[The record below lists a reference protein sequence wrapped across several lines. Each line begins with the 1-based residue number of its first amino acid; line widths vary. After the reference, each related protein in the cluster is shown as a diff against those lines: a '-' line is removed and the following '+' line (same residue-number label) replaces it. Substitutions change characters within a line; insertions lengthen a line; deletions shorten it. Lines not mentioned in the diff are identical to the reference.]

1 MKLTLSCKFKLWLSQ
16 EQKRKLIETAKTYT
30 SAINFVL
37 AENLK
42 DKTTNV
48 KKLHKLYY
56 KTIRKKFSLPS
67 QLAINVYRQVAD
79 IYQTLWAQYNNLL
92 YREQNSN
99 NNSGTAEEFWS
110 KPPKRK
116 TLTVNYTH
124 GRTFSIKYDKNTDT
138 FFVSISSIH
147 GRIKNVRITGWK
159 QHYNYLKHGEIGDP
173 VLVYDK
179 PSKEFYLHIPV
190 TLEIDEKLHKEIAGI
205 DVGERNIVTV
215 VSTAGARYTIPLPD
229 QVRRT
234 KRHYHELRSQLMS
247 KGTRSARRK
256 LQKIGMSEK
265 RFVSNFL
272 HKLTKDLVRKHPA
285 ALFVMEDLSM
295 IRTNRITYRGN
306 DSEARRQ
313 AEQWPFAELQN
324 KLEYKSILYNGICSV
339 KVDPSYT
346 SLSCPVC
353 GHVSKDNRPGH
364 GELFKCQ
371 RCGYEENADIVGATN
386 IAIRYLVEVQ
396 QMNLRGL
403 LVNQPNVPCLQKQV
417 EQAPTSIG
425 RSS

>member
-16 EQKRKLIETAKTYT
+16 EQKRKLLETAKTYT
-30 SAINFVL
+30 NAINFVL
-37 AENLK
+37 TENLK

-56 KTIRKKFSLPS
+56 KTIRKNFYLPA
-67 QLAINVYRQVAD
+67 QLAINVYRQAAD
-79 IYQTLWAQYNNLL
+79 IYQTLWSQYNNLL
-92 YREQNSN
+92 HREQNSN
-99 NNSGTAEEFWS
+99 TTKEFWS

-116 TLTVNYTH
+116 ALTVNYTH
-124 GRTFSIKYDKNTDT
+124 GRTFSIKYDQNTDT
-138 FFVSISSIH
+138 FFVSISSIY
-147 GRIKNVRITGWK
+147 GRIKNIRITGWK

-190 TLEIDEKLHKEIAGI
+190 TLEVDEKLYKEITGI

-215 VSTAGARYTIPLPD
+215 VSTAGTRYTVPLPD
-229 QVRRT
+229 QVRRI
-234 KRHYHELRSQLMS
+234 KHHYHELRSQLMS

-256 LQKIGMSEK
+256 LQKVGRSEK
-265 RFVSNFL
+265 RFVSDFL
-272 HKLTKDLVRKHPA
+272 HKLTIDLVRKHPA

-295 IRTNRITYRGN
+295 IRTNRSTYRGS
-306 DSEARRQ
+306 DGEARRQ

-324 KLEYKSILYNGICSV
+324 KLEYKSILYNGIRPV

-371 RCGYEENADIVGATN
+371 RCGYEGNADIVGATN

-396 QMNLRGL
+396 QINLKGL
-403 LVNQPNVPCLQKQV
+403 LVNQPNAPCPQGQV
-417 EQAPTSIG
+417 EQAPTSTG